1 MAELIWS
8 FGVVLAAAL
17 AVAVWTAVSLL
28 RVGRV
33 PPPRKAPSP
42 RWVLVYSGKFG
53 KTWKAHDGE
62 LLLLVRSSHELVGKT
77 MGIRRK
83 AQVSWSVAVTGEEGR
98 YIGGQRLEA
107 GPGAVAAAMRAAER
121 CAKNARGVLPC

>member
-28 RVGRV
+28 RVGKV

-42 RWVLVYSGKFG
+42 RWVLVYSGK
-53 KTWKAHDGE
+53 
-62 LLLLVRSSHELVGKT
+62 SSHELVGKT

-83 AQVSWSVAVTGEEGR
+83 AQVSWSVTVTGEEGR